1 MKQFKYLLTIIIFI
15 LVFTLFNNNFKT
27 NNKVLANTNDVEFEN
42 FEFSTEK
49 TRENGKIKVKVIFS
63 WDTKEEIIIEQ
74 ISSKIADQ
82 IQTTENKTSGKKVND
97 MYHYEIE
104 YVVQKW
110 QIGTLELTIK
120 YLSLDDPNFGTPKE
134 KVFYIPGGKWVQDD
148 VSISKAIIVGIV
160 LTIITITATFILV
173 ENSRKGYMDSEIEE

>member
-1 MKQFKYLLTIIIFI
+1 MKITKYFITILFLIF
-15 LVFTLFNNNFKT
+15 VFTIFNNKFKI
-27 NNKVLANTNDVEFEN
+27 NNKVLADTNDVEFEN

-74 ISSKIADQ
+74 ISSKISDQ
-82 IQTTENKTSGKKVND
+82 IQSTENKTSGIKIND

-104 YVVQKW
+104 YIVQNW

-120 YLSLDDPNFGTPKE
+120 FFSLEDPNFGFLKE

-148 VSISKAIIVGIV
+148 VSLSKAIIVGIV
-160 LTIITITATFILV
+160 LTIITITSTFILV

>member
-1 MKQFKYLLTIIIFI
+1 
-15 LVFTLFNNNFKT
+15 
-27 NNKVLANTNDVEFEN
+27 
-42 FEFSTEK
+42 
-49 TRENGKIKVKVIFS
+49 
-63 WDTKEEIIIEQ
+63 
-74 ISSKIADQ
+74 
-82 IQTTENKTSGKKVND
+82 

-104 YVVQKW
+104 YIVQNW

-148 VSISKAIIVGIV
+148 VSVSKAIIVGIV